1 MQFFTLVA
9 ISLTL
14 HHKIFLLKP
23 KKIVI
28 TGGPS
33 TGKTSIVEKIEF
45 MGLPC
50 IHEISRSITL
60 QAREQ
65 GIQQLFVTDP
75 LLFSKKI
82 TEGRIKQFF
91 EASKIPAEYVF
102 MDRGLP
108 DVVAY
113 MDCFD
118 QEYDESFIEACETYT
133 YDTVFL
139 LPPWK
144 EIYAT
149 DGERYENYDEALRIH
164 DCLEASYQKY
174 GYKTIHVPKGT
185 VAERLSFILNKVKN

>member
-1 MQFFTLVA
+1 LQFFTLLA

-14 HHKIFLLKP
+14 SHKIFLLKP

-33 TGKTSIVEKIEF
+33 TGKTSIIEKIEL
-45 MGLPC
+45 MGHAC

-60 QAREQ
+60 EAREQ
-65 GIQQLFVTDP
+65 GIQQLFVSDP

-82 TEGRIKQFF
+82 TEGRINQFH
-91 EASKIPAEYVF
+91 EASKFPVKHVF

-113 MDCFD
+113 MDCFG
-118 QEYDESFIEACETYT
+118 QEYDHSFIEACENYI
-133 YDTVFL
+133 YDDVFL

-144 EIYAT
+144 EIYST
-149 DGERYENYDEALRIH
+149 DEERYENFDEALRIH
-164 DCLEASYQKY
+164 DCLETSYKKY
-174 GYKTIHVPKGT
+174 GYKPKHVPKGT
-185 VAERLSFILNKVKN
+185 IAERLSFILNKVKN